1 MNNNE
6 SRRNTHNNKIG
17 IDIVKPQIMIT
28 DRRGYDKVGLGGGP
42 TKLIKSRRGGPD
54 LVGMGGGPTTLIK
67 SRRGG
72 KMTIKP
78 IKKKNK

>member
-6 SRRNTHNNKIG
+6 SRRGTHNNKIG

-42 TKLIKSRRGGPD
+42 TTLIKSRRYD
-54 LVGMGGGPTTLIK
+54 KVGLGGGPTTLIK